1 MFLSHHLKLP
11 LSYFFSIAEVQ
22 IKADK
27 AGRGIA
33 WHGWC
38 QAGFSAKY
46 TDDGHTLILGAVG
59 SLAWRGKYFPS

>member
-1 MFLSHHLKLP
+1 M
-11 LSYFFSIAEVQ
+11 YFSETESDIFVCLFILEVQ

-38 QAGFSAKY
+38 QAGFSAEY
-46 TDDGHTLILGAVG
+46 TDDGSTLILGAVG
-59 SLAWRGKYFPS
+59 SLAWRGK